1 MEKVLVL
8 NPGSTSTK
16 IAVYEG
22 EQQVFLES
30 ISHSTEELKQ
40 FASVGDQYD
49 FRKELVLKTL
59 AEHGYQAED
68 FACVVGRGG
77 VLPPLQAGAYEV
89 NEDMVWQL
97 RYAPVQEHASNLG
110 GLIAYAIAHPIGKPA
125 YIYDAVAVD
134 EMPKMNKLTGIK
146 GLERNGVGH
155 NLNTRATAIRYAKE
169 HGKRYDDISVVVA
182 HLGGGFTVNLQYKG
196 RIIDVLNDETGCFT
210 PERAGALPMAPFVK
224 KIFSEHMDE
233 KSVKK
238 MLKSQ
243 GGLTSHLGTNDSREV
258 EKMVDSGDEYAKMV
272 FEAMAM
278 NVACN
283 IAREFPVVNGDVEAI
298 LLTGG
303 IAHSDRFTGLIKE
316 RLAYLNCP
324 VIVYAGENEMQSLA
338 MGALRVLHGEETPHV
353 YHKIENGN
361 FA

>member
-40 FASVGDQYD
+40 FASVGDQYE
-49 FRKELVLKTL
+49 FRKELVLKVL
-59 AEHGYQAED
+59 GEKGYKAED

-77 VLPPLQAGAYEV
+77 VLPPVKAGAYEV

-110 GLIAYAIAHPIGKPA
+110 GLIAYAIANPIGIPA

-134 EMPKMNKLTGIK
+134 ELPKMNKLSGFAD
-146 GLERNGVGH
+146 LERNGVGH
-155 NLNTRATAIRYAKE
+155 NLNTRATAIKYAKE
-169 HGKRYDDISVVVA
+169 HGKKYEDISVVVA
-182 HLGGGFTVNLQYKG
+182 HLGGGFTVNLHHKG
-196 RIIDVLNDETGCFT
+196 RIIDALNDETGCFT
-210 PERAGALPMAPFVK
+210 PERAGALPMAPFVH
-224 KIFSEHMDE
+224 KIFAEHLDE
-233 KSVKK
+233 KTVMK

-258 EKMVDSGDEYAKMV
+258 EKMIDAGDEHAKMV

-278 NVACN
+278 NVSCN
-283 IAREFPVVNGDVEAI
+283 IAREFPIVNGNVEAI

-303 IAHSDRFTGLIKE
+303 IAHSERFVGLIKE
-316 RLAYLNCP
+316 RLAYLCP
-324 VIVYAGENEMQSLA
+324 IFVYPGENEMLSLA
-338 MGALRVLHGEETPHV
+338 MGALRVLHGEERPHV
-353 YHKIENGN
+353 FHKVEQ
-361 FA
+361 

>member
-1 MEKVLVL
+1 MEKILVL

-30 ISHSTEELKQ
+30 IPHSTEELKQ
-40 FASVGDQYD
+40 FASVGDQYE

-59 AEHGYQAED
+59 TENGYKAED

-77 VLPPLQAGAYEV
+77 VLSPLQAGAYEV
-89 NEDMVWQL
+89 NEDMAWQL
-97 RYAPVQEHASNLG
+97 RYAPYQQHASNLG
-110 GLIAYAIAHPIGKPA
+110 GVIAYAIANPVGKPA
-125 YIYDAVAVD
+125 YIYDAVGVD
-134 EMPKMNKLTGIK
+134 EMPKMNKLSGIK
-146 GLERNGVGH
+146 GLERNANGH

-169 HGKRYDDISVVVA
+169 HGKNYNDISVVVA
-182 HLGGGFTVNLQYKG
+182 HLGGGFTINLQYKG
-196 RIIDVLNDETGCFT
+196 RIIDALNDETGCFT
-210 PERAGALPMAPFVK
+210 PERAGSLPMDPFVD
-224 KIFSEHMDE
+224 KIFSENMDA

-243 GGLTSHLGTNDSREV
+243 GGLTSHLGTNDSRDV
-258 EKMVDSGDEYAKMV
+258 EKMIDNGDEYAKMV
-272 FEAMAM
+272 YEAMAM
-278 NVACN
+278 NVSCN

-303 IAHSDRFTGLIKE
+303 IAFSDRFTGMIKE

-324 VIVYAGENEMQSLA
+324 VIIYAGENEMQSLA
-338 MGALRVLHGEETPHV
+338 MGALRVLHGEETAHV
-353 YHKIENGN
+353 YQKPEK
-361 FA
+361 